1 MLLNYAECEWLR
13 FHLSEFDLRRFLC
26 TESEELVWKSEGL
39 PSDDLSIEN
48 ALVIL
53 QVNLLFCLVLD
64 VLKFLQISITWQ
76 LEIFHLCFLLASQST
91 HTLRNKYICNNGF
104 FCSKRKKK
112 PVKENTCFHFRSY
125 CFILYQSI
133 QA

>member
-1 MLLNYAECEWLR
+1 MQTVNDDRNVHL
-13 FHLSEFDLRRFLC
+13 HLSEFDLRRFLC

-53 QVNLLFCLVLD
+53 QVNLLFCLVSE
-64 VLKFLQISITWQ
+64 VMKFLQISVTWQ
-76 LEIFHLCFLLASQST
+76 LELFHLCFLLASQST
-91 HTLRNKYICNNGF
+91 HTHRNKYLCNNGYF
-104 FCSKRKKK
+104 VAKGKKK
-112 PVKENTCFHFRSY
+112 PVKENTCFHFCSY
-125 CFILYQSI
+125 CFIPYQPI

>member
-1 MLLNYAECEWLR
+1 MI

-53 QVNLLFCLVLD
+53 QVNLLFYLILEVFQ
-64 VLKFLQISITWQ
+64 FLQISVT
-76 LEIFHLCFLLASQST
+76 
-91 HTLRNKYICNNGF
+91 
-104 FCSKRKKK
+104 
-112 PVKENTCFHFRSY
+112 
-125 CFILYQSI
+125 
-133 QA
+133 

>member
-1 MLLNYAECEWLR
+1 MQTVNGDRNLH

-53 QVNLLFCLVLD
+53 QVNLPFCLVLE
-64 VLKFLQISITWQ
+64 VYKFLQISVTWQ
-76 LEIFHLCFLLASQST
+76 LELFHLCFLLASQGT
-91 HTLRNKYICNNGF
+91 HTYRNKYLCYNGYF
-104 FCSKRKKK
+104 VAKGKN
-112 PVKENTCFHFRSY
+112 V
-125 CFILYQSI
+125 
-133 QA
+133 

>member
-1 MLLNYAECEWLR
+1 MQTVNYDRNLH

-53 QVNLLFCLVLD
+53 QVNVLFCLVLE
-64 VLKFLQISITWQ
+64 VFKFLQISVTCQ
-76 LEIFHLCFLLASQST
+76 LELFHLCFYWHHRAHT
-91 HTLRNKYICNNGF
+91 HRGI
-104 FCSKRKKK
+104 
-112 PVKENTCFHFRSY
+112 NTY
-125 CFILYQSI
+125 VTMDIL
-133 QA
+133 

>member
-1 MLLNYAECEWLR
+1 MQTVNYDRNLH

-53 QVNLLFCLVLD
+53 QVNLLFCLVLE
-64 VLKFLQISITWQ
+64 VFKFLQISITCQ
-76 LEIFHLCFLLASQST
+76 HELFHLCFLLASQST
-91 HTLRNKYICNNGF
+91 HTQRNKYLCNNGYF
-104 FCSKRKKK
+104 VAKRK
-112 PVKENTCFHFRSY
+112 NC
-125 CFILYQSI
+125 
-133 QA
+133 

>member
-1 MLLNYAECEWLR
+1 MI

-53 QVNLLFCLVLD
+53 QVNLLFYFILELFR
-64 VLKFLQISITWQ
+64 FLQISVT
-76 LEIFHLCFLLASQST
+76 
-91 HTLRNKYICNNGF
+91 
-104 FCSKRKKK
+104 
-112 PVKENTCFHFRSY
+112 
-125 CFILYQSI
+125 
-133 QA
+133 